1 MKKKIIILLS
11 FILILNLAACSNTN
25 KKDTT
30 NNNSEFKKVDGNMK
44 EGKIDDINFKESEE
58 KTNYIKIEM
67 IDNSIMLLELYPNS
81 APITV
86 ENFQKL
92 VSEHFYD
99 NLTFHRVVK
108 NFMIQGG
115 DPTGT
120 GGGGASETIKG
131 EFKNNGVNNTISHTR
146 GTISMARS
154 NNPDSASSQFFI
166 CDADSFFLDGN
177 YAAFGHLIAG
187 YETLDRIASVK
198 TKNEMAINPPE
209 IKTIRFVTI
218 EK

>member
-1 MKKKIIILLS
+1 MKKKFVVLLS
-11 FILILNLAACSNTN
+11 FILMLSLSACSSKENSTN
-25 KKDTT
+25 KK
-30 NNNSEFKKVDGNMK
+30 EEIAFPEVDGNIE
-44 EGKIDDINFKESEE
+44 EGKIDDISFKESS
-58 KTNYIKIEM
+58 KITNYIKIEM
-67 IDNSIMLLELYPNS
+67 ADSSIILLELYPDK

-86 ENFQKL
+86 KNFQKL
-92 VSEHFYD
+92 VQEHFYD

-108 NFMIQGG
+108 NFMVQGG

-120 GGGGASETIKG
+120 GGGGSDETIKG
-131 EFKNNGVNNTISHTR
+131 EFKSNGVNNTISHTR

-166 CDADSFFLDGN
+166 CDANSTHLDGN
-177 YAAFGHLIAG
+177 YAAFGHMLAG

-198 TKNEMAINPPE
+198 TKKELAINPPK

-218 EK
+218 EN